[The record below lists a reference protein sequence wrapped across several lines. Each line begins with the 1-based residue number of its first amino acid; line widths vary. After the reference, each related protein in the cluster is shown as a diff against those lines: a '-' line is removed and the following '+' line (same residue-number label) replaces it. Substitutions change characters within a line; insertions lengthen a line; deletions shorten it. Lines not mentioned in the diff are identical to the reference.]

1 MESLRQSI
9 KQLIE
14 KTLNMEQDQEKIIQG
29 PRLQKMMED
38 ATDPCNQS
46 QPYPEEDYLE
56 NSQNE
61 KTCNQNNEETLQTSE
76 DLEKNQDFYPTEK
89 SIIKRHRVKYTATRI
104 KYYPTR
110 VKSRHF
116 LSNISYTGISK
127 GDFYNENF
135 ILDVYI
141 CLSKTWIR
149 SLYNEK
155 HLIN

>member
-1 MESLRQSI
+1 
-9 KQLIE
+9 
-14 KTLNMEQDQEKIIQG
+14 MEQDQEKIIQG
-29 PRLQKMMED
+29 PRLQKMIED

-56 NSQNE
+56 NNQNE
-61 KTCNQNNEETLQTSE
+61 ETCNQNNEETLQTSE
-76 DLEKNQDFYPTEK
+76 DLEKT
-89 SIIKRHRVKYTATRI
+89 IIKRHRVKYTATRI
-104 KYYPTR
+104 KYSPTR

-141 CLSKTWIR
+141 CLSKT
-149 SLYNEK
+149 
-155 HLIN
+155 